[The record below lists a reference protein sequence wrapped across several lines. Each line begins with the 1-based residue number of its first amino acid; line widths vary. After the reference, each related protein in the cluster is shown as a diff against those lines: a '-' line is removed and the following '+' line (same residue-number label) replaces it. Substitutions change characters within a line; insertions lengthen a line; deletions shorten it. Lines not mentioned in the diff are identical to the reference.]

1 MIRINL
7 LPEAK
12 KQTRVGSSSQLWAV
26 AYVVVVVAW
35 CAGLAAIYWRA
46 SQERNERQAANSS
59 LQREIEQTERQNAD
73 LAEVQAKL
81 DTSKKLEQVVGRLQT
96 ARSGPTRLILELS
109 KVLSEGKGPTVEQ
122 ARLEEIRRD
131 NPLAG
136 YNSTWDVRRLWLK
149 SFEEKDRVCKI
160 RGAGKTNEDV
170 AEFLRR
176 LTLSEVFR
184 QVALTET
191 SSQLESESK
200 FPVVNFTL
208 SCEVHY

>member
-26 AYVVVVVAW
+26 AYVVVIVAW
-35 CAGLAAIYWRA
+35 CAGLAAIYWRS

-73 LAEVQAKL
+73 LADVQAKL
-81 DTSKKLEQVVGRLQT
+81 ATSKKLERVVDRLQT

-109 KVLSEGKGPTVEQ
+109 KVLSDGKGPTIEQ

-136 YNSTWDVRRLWLK
+136 YNSTWDVRRLWLM
-149 SFEEKDRVCKI
+149 SFEEKEGVCKI

-191 SSQLESESK
+191 SSQPDSESK
-200 FPVVNFTL
+200 LPIVNFTL

>member
-12 KQTRVGSSSQLWAV
+12 KQTRAGSSSQLWIV
-26 AYVVVVVAW
+26 AYVVIVVAW
-35 CAGLAAIYWRA
+35 CAGLATIYWRS
-46 SQERNERQAANSS
+46 SQVRNEQQAANSS
-59 LQREIEQTERQNAD
+59 LQREIDQTERQNAD
-73 LAEVQAKL
+73 LADVQAKL
-81 DTSKKLEQVVGRLQT
+81 VTSKRLEQVVERLQT
-96 ARSGPTRLILELS
+96 ARSGPTRLLLELS
-109 KVLSEGKGPTVEQ
+109 KVLSEGKGPTIEQ

-136 YNSTWDVRRLWLK
+136 YNPTWDVRRLWLK
-149 SFEEKDRVCKI
+149 SFEEKERICKI
-160 RGAGKTNEDV
+160 RGVGKTNEDV

-176 LTLSEVFR
+176 LTLSDVFR

-191 SSQLESESK
+191 SSQPDSESK
-200 FPVVNFTL
+200 LPVISFTL